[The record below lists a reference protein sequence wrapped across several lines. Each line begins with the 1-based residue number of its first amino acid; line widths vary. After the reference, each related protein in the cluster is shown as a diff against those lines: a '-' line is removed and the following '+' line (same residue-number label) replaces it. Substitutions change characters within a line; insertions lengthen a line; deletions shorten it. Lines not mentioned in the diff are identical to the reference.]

1 MRGAGRLAVVS
12 LEDQL
17 LVMTRLRIRL
27 GWLQQ
32 ELAYFFGHGRS
43 SAEAGVSLTFQ
54 GVDLFLVL
62 EAGTTSAVAILGGC
76 DGIHGR
82 VLPCELP

>member
-1 MRGAGRLAVVS
+1 MVT

-17 LVMTRLRIRL
+17 HVMTRLRIRL

-32 ELAYFFGHGRS
+32 ELAYMFGVS
-43 SAEAGVSLTFQ
+43 EAGVSLTFQ
-54 GVDLFLVL
+54 EVDEFLVL

-76 DGIHGR
+76 DVIHGR
-82 VLPCELP
+82 VLPCELS